1 MNNQISSNTGW
12 EKTLTNITT
21 NLIIPCSIILLIFSL
36 FCGWKANCV
45 LTGQILTRK
54 TLYIITDSIT
64 LMKFNFFG
72 YLQFRLF
79 FIAIILIGI
88 CFFIKLL
95 ISLFRKDQFSKKF
108 WFMIFVV
115 VILGIFGGKDFYSNI
130 KEYKER
136 VKNEKS
142 MIAKK
147 GIKSDQIKAL
157 SQEDKKSTDTLLKEM
172 ICAARDIV
180 KLLMN
185 WTILL
190 LTGLGYIVM
199 RMMKLIE

>member
-12 EKTLTNITT
+12 EKTITNITT
-21 NLIIPCSIILLIFSL
+21 NLIIPCSFILLIFSL
-36 FCGWKANCV
+36 FCGWKANCI

-64 LMKFNFFG
+64 LMKFNLFG

-108 WFMIFVV
+108 WFMIVV
-115 VILGIFGGKDFYSNI
+115 VAIFGILGGVDFYCNI
-130 KEYKER
+130 KVYRGKVET
-136 VKNEKS
+136 EKS
-142 MIAKK
+142 MIEKK
-147 GIKSDQIKAL
+147 GIKPDQIKAL
-157 SQEDKKSTDTLLKEM
+157 SQEDKKSTDTILQEM

>member
-12 EKTLTNITT
+12 EKTITNITT
-21 NLIIPCSIILLIFSL
+21 NLIIPCSFILLIFSL
-36 FCGWKANCV
+36 FCGWKANCI

-64 LMKFNFFG
+64 LMKFNLFG

-108 WFMIFVV
+108 WFMIVV
-115 VILGIFGGKDFYSNI
+115 VAIFGILGGIDFYCNI
-130 KEYKER
+130 KVYRGKVET
-136 VKNEKS
+136 EKS
-142 MIAKK
+142 MIEKK
-147 GIKSDQIKAL
+147 GIKPDQIKAL
-157 SQEDKKSTDTLLKEM
+157 SQEDKKSTDTILQEM